1 MERKLPLCSTVLG
14 YIPPA
19 RTWCDK
25 AAFNTRQCTDMAA
38 KAKMKVLLGSE
49 GARKGRRA
57 GESRSGRQKGG
68 QHWEKAGEIRAGA
81 RSTRESRGNDS

>member
-1 MERKLPLCSTVLG
+1 MKRKLLLCPTVLG
-14 YIPPA
+14 HIPPA

-25 AAFNTRQCTDMAA
+25 AAFNTRQRTDVAA
-38 KAKMKVLLGSE
+38 KAKMKVLLGS
-49 GARKGRRA
+49 GRARKGRRA

-68 QHWEKAGEIRAGA
+68 QHWEKAGEIRTGA